1 MGELGIIG
9 VGAMGGPM
17 WRRLQEQG
25 RTAVV
30 CDVSEAATAVL
41 AAEGAAVA
49 DSPATLAQRCT
60 TILLSLPTSAHVE
73 EVALGPKGI
82 AATAAGGTLVVDL
95 TSGVPST
102 SRKVGAALAEAGVRY
117 LDVGI
122 SGGVG
127 GARAG
132 TLKSMV
138 GGTAEDLAD
147 ARPVLEDL
155 SARIWHC
162 GPVGAGHL
170 VKTLLNQSNQTKL
183 MVELE
188 ALLVAAKSGLDP
200 QLVGEV
206 LETNVWNHWLFGGA
220 GRIAGAGFS
229 LALATKDYDVALR
242 SAADAGV
249 AVPVAAVANQ
259 VMRLAHGSAG
269 PTADLIEG
277 VSVWERIAGTRLE
290 PRPELRPPADGGGSD
305 GGSDGGGSDGGGS
318 DGGGRS

>member
-17 WRRLQEQG
+17 WRRLQERG
-25 RTAVV
+25 RTAVA
-30 CDVSEAATAVL
+30 CDASAAAAAAV
-41 AAEGAAVA
+41 AAEGATVA
-49 DSPATLAQRCT
+49 ATPAELAQQCT

-73 EVALGPKGI
+73 DVALGARGI
-82 AATAAGGTLVVDL
+82 AATAAAGTLVVDL

-102 SRKVGAALAEAGVRY
+102 SRRIAAALADAGVRY
-117 LDVGI
+117 LDVGV

-138 GGTAEDLAD
+138 GGTPADLAD
-147 ARPVLEDL
+147 ARPVLDDL

-188 ALLVAAKSGLDP
+188 ALLVAAKAGLDP
-200 QLVGEV
+200 KLVAEV
-206 LETNVWNHWLFGGA
+206 LETNVWNHWLFGEG
-220 GRIAGAGFS
+220 GRIASAGFS

-242 SAADAGV
+242 SAAEAGV

-259 VMRLAHGSAG
+259 VMRLAHGAAG

-277 VSVWERIAGTRLE
+277 VSVWEGIAGTRLE
-290 PRPELRPPADGGGSD
+290 PRPELRPSEAGPGGDGAS
-305 GGSDGGGSDGGGS
+305 
-318 DGGGRS
+318 

>member
-1 MGELGIIG
+1 MGDLGIIG

-17 WRRLQEQG
+17 WHRLQERG
-25 RTAVV
+25 RPAVA
-30 CDVSEAATAVL
+30 CDASAAATDAL
-41 AAEGAAVA
+41 AAEGAVVVGT
-49 DSPATLAQRCT
+49 PAAMAEACT

-73 EVALGPKGI
+73 EVALGAHGI
-82 AATAAGGTLVVDL
+82 ASTAAAGTLVVDL

-102 SRKVGAALAEAGVRY
+102 SRQIAARLADAGVRY
-117 LDVGI
+117 LDVGV

-138 GGTAEDLAD
+138 GGTTDDLA
-147 ARPVLEDL
+147 AVRPVLEDL

-188 ALLVAAKSGLDP
+188 ALLVAAKAGLDP

-206 LETNVWNHWLFGGA
+206 LETNVWNFWLFGEA
-220 GRIAGAGFS
+220 GRIPSAGFS

-242 SAADAGV
+242 SAAEAGV
-249 AVPVAAVANQ
+249 AVPVAAVASQ

-269 PTADLIEG
+269 ATADLIEG
-277 VSVWERIAGTRLE
+277 VSVWERIAGATVE
-290 PRPELRPPADGGGSD
+290 PRPELRPGGGAS
-305 GGSDGGGSDGGGS
+305 
-318 DGGGRS
+318 